1 MISFRCLAACCLLL
15 SLFFVSSALADST
28 YKTQIFATG
37 LAAGGTSPDSVTYG
51 DGSVWVAY
59 QNGADTAGASGSSTV
74 VRYSPDGAIENSWT
88 IKGNVDGLKVDP
100 NTGLVWA
107 LQNNDGN
114 SALTVINPTSNATT
128 SYTYGNS
135 YTNSAN
141 RGFDDV
147 VFTKGSVYLSETNP
161 VSGTDPVILKLST
174 GLNSPLQ
181 ISPILNSVP
190 VWARNRLHAG

>member
-1 MISFRCLAACCLLL
+1 MIRFRLLAAWCLLL

-114 SALTVINPTSNATT
+114 SALTVPIPMLPTADLMMWFSRRA
-128 SYTYGNS
+128 
-135 YTNSAN
+135 
-141 RGFDDV
+141 V
-147 VFTKGSVYLSETNP
+147 C
-161 VSGTDPVILKLST
+161 I
-174 GLNSPLQ
+174 
-181 ISPILNSVP
+181 
-190 VWARNRLHAG
+190 